1 MQNVLCCYRFKDVLL
16 GRLLDLAAHQQLV
29 EDEVGLLEV
38 EDDVE
43 LAHLGMDSMSARLAW
58 LCNDCLQTYTS
69 EVLVQQ
75 LHVPVDDFQRQQL
88 VVVLLNGAAEVQAGV
103 PTKRL
108 R

>member
-1 MQNVLCCYRFKDVLL
+1 MKNILRCYRFEDVFL

-43 LAHLGMDSMSARLAW
+43 LTHLGMDSLSAWFWR
-58 LCNDCLQTYTS
+58 DCWQTYTS